1 MTDPARHDA
10 SDTADLWMVE
20 AIIKPFKLD
29 AVTRALE
36 GVHGFSGMTVTEA
49 RGFGASKVRS
59 DRAPVEVRAAR
70 TERVNAAVTDFEP
83 RTRIEVAVAGK
94 HAADAVAGAIAR
106 AARTGNIGDGR
117 VFLWPIA
124 RAIRIET
131 GGEDAA
137 AV

>member
-1 MTDPARHDA
+1 
-10 SDTADLWMVE
+10 
-20 AIIKPFKLD
+20 
-29 AVTRALE
+29 
-36 GVHGFSGMTVTEA
+36 MTVTEA
-49 RGFGASKVRS
+49 RGFGAAKVRS
-59 DRAPVEVRAAR
+59 DRAVEARSARADQSD
-70 TERVNAAVTDFEP
+70 TAVTDFEP
-83 RTRIEVAVAGK
+83 KTRIEVVVAGK
-94 HAADAVAGAIAR
+94 QAADAVAGAIAR